1 MTDAVQ
7 HYFND
12 VADTEILSRQEE
24 ESLYG
29 SLRDGQTREKI
40 LKANLKIA
48 LKHANY
54 YARLYPNLELGDLI
68 GEANMGL
75 MKAMDKFDPSKGFRF
90 STYAEHWIKNC
101 IREYIAR
108 NSRIVKTPP
117 SPFYQAIKAKR
128 LLTQGMSQA
137 QVMDELGVS
146 EKQYERITAIL
157 EKDVT
162 IETDENENEDLPQD
176 RKPQLTAPHGG
187 ESGEDKLE
195 AMERDALI
203 IDLYNQ
209 CNALSKE
216 SRDCI
221 KALYGLQNQK
231 SLTIKELSERIGQSS
246 SKIKSLRRKSLDVLK
261 KKLAK
266 HQEETC

>member
-1 MTDAVQ
+1 MTEAIQ

-12 VADTEILSRQEE
+12 VEDTEILSRKEE
-24 ESLYG
+24 EELYG
-29 SLRDGQTREKI
+29 SLQDSHTREKI
-40 LKANLKIA
+40 LKSNLRIA
-48 LKHANY
+48 LKHANH
-54 YARLYPNLELGDLI
+54 YAKIYPNLELGDLI

-75 MKAMDKFDPSKGFRF
+75 MKAMEKFDPSKGFRF

-101 IREYIAR
+101 IREYIAK

-117 SPFYQAIKAKR
+117 SPFYLAIKARR
-128 LLTQGMSQA
+128 LIAKGMSQE
-137 QVMDELGVS
+137 QVMGELDVN
-146 EKQYERITAIL
+146 ETQYKRITAIL

-162 IETDENENEDLPQD
+162 IETNESDDLPQD
-176 RKPQLTAPHGG
+176 RKVQLSSPSRK

-203 IDLYNQ
+203 IDLYKQ
-209 CNALSKE
+209 CDALSRE

-221 KALYGLQNQK
+221 KALYGLENQK
-231 SLTIKELSERIGQSS
+231 ALTIKELSERVGLSS
-246 SKIKSLRRKSLDVLK
+246 SKIKSLRRQSLDALK

-266 HQEETC
+266 YQEEAC